1 MTKEEEITDLE
12 RIIDDLSENTEFF
25 NSNGMSPE
33 KAAKVIKKFGSKA
46 KGFLES
52 GMSLEEAAKEFE
64 YRGSLFVILK
74 DRMRKT
80 KGFNTFRDI
89 LHEQDIAAAI
99 RLEKL
104 LVNTPNKTPN

>member
-1 MTKEEEITDLE
+1 MTKEQQITELE
-12 RIIDDLSENTEFF
+12 RIVEDLSENTELSK
-25 NSNGMSPE
+25 SNGMSPQ

-46 KGFLES
+46 KESLEN
-52 GMSLEEAAKEFE
+52 GKSLEEAAREFE
-64 YRGSLFVILK
+64 YSGSLFVILK

-89 LHEQDIAAAI
+89 LQEQDIVGAI

-104 LVNTPNKTPN
+104 LVNTPNKISN